1 MLLQVTHHDCVTKV
15 FGHNTI
21 YLTDN
26 ATKFSPRFHSQLR
39 KFPGPDNTIV
49 SICVKIKVL
58 IVKKPTAAKIIEG

>member
-1 MLLQVTHHDCVTKV
+1 MQQNSAPD
-15 FGHNTI
+15 FIHN
-21 YLTDN
+21 N
-26 ATKFSPRFHSQLR
+26 V